1 MKNKEPENDVPK
13 YKKKTKSNCSKSK
26 SKSDHKHQNK
36 DCLLIADSKPYLAS
50 YCTVCGKIRSWNY
63 CLEKC
68 EGGYKELFDEEA
80 FKKYKDLEQ
89 MRRNS
94 GGYWRLLYQRVARRS
109 YSALLDVELFRIIRK
124 LWHLQIEMLLKII
137 CMLLRILSSLYTARH
152 MMIVIL

>member
-1 MKNKEPENDVPK
+1 MKNKEPENDIPK

-26 SKSDHKHQNK
+26 SKSDYKHQNK

-68 EGGYKELFDEEA
+68 EGCYRELFDEEA

-89 MRRNS
+89 IA
-94 GGYWRLLYQRVARRS
+94 VK
-109 YSALLDVELFRIIRK
+109 DLFVK
-124 LWHLQIEMLLKII
+124 YVPL
-137 CMLLRILSSLYTARH
+137 TAE
-152 MMIVIL
+152 

>member
-1 MKNKEPENDVPK
+1 MKNKDPENDIPK

-26 SKSDHKHQNK
+26 SKSDHKHQNM

-68 EGGYKELFDEEA
+68 EGGYRELFDEEV

-89 MRRNS
+89 IA
-94 GGYWRLLYQRVARRS
+94 VK
-109 YSALLDVELFRIIRK
+109 DLFVK
-124 LWHLQIEMLLKII
+124 YVPL
-137 CMLLRILSSLYTARH
+137 TAE
-152 MMIVIL
+152 

>member
-1 MKNKEPENDVPK
+1 MKNKEPENDIPK

-68 EGGYKELFDEEA
+68 EGGYRELFDEEA
-80 FKKYKDLEQ
+80 FKKYVINDYLHAFKNIEFAVYCPPRDDSNFKIFE
-89 MRRNS
+89 
-94 GGYWRLLYQRVARRS
+94 RV
-109 YSALLDVELFRIIRK
+109 
-124 LWHLQIEMLLKII
+124 LKVYF
-137 CMLLRILSSLYTARH
+137 S
-152 MMIVIL
+152 

>member
-1 MKNKEPENDVPK
+1 MKNKEPENDIPK

-68 EGGYKELFDEEA
+68 EGGYRELFDEEA
-80 FKKYKDLEQ
+80 FKKYNK
-89 MRRNS
+89 
-94 GGYWRLLYQRVARRS
+94 LYP
-109 YSALLDVELFRIIRK
+109 
-124 LWHLQIEMLLKII
+124 
-137 CMLLRILSSLYTARH
+137 LSRTF
-152 MMIVIL
+152 